1 MENSRDQSFFV
12 FIVKEFL
19 QVEQR
24 RLYVVSAPRFNRD
37 VFDVTRNTLDQS
49 FEGWLREVAAMEELN
64 MSAPAVVIKH
74 DLRRPRELTQKHTLK
89 LCQPVPAQ
97 HQGNGEAVGM
107 LSGKLTTQDYVQ
119 VMLATIREGH
129 HHARWPT
136 EVVAHFLA
144 AEVLKSAE

>member
-1 MENSRDQSFFV
+1 MYV

-24 RLYVVSAPRFNRD
+24 PLYVVSAPRFDRD

-74 DLRRPRELTQKHTLK
+74 DLRRPSDLTKKHTLK
-89 LCQPVPAQ
+89 LCQSLPAQ
-97 HQGNGEAVGM
+97 HEDGNAVGL
-107 LSGKLTTQDYVQ
+107 LSSKLTTQDYVQ
-119 VMLATIREGH
+119 VMLATIREGRS
-129 HHARWPT
+129 HAHWPT

-144 AEVLKSAE
+144 AEVVTGE

>member
-1 MENSRDQSFFV
+1 M
-12 FIVKEFL
+12 KEFL

-24 RLYVVSAPRFNRD
+24 RLYVVGTPRFDRD
-37 VFDVTRNTLDQS
+37 VFDVTRKTLDQS

-74 DLRRPRELTQKHTLK
+74 DLRRPKELTQKHALK
-89 LCQPVPAQ
+89 LCQPVQPEHKGISESA
-97 HQGNGEAVGM
+97 GM
-107 LSGKLTTQDYVQ
+107 LSSELTTQDYVQ
-119 VMLATIREGH
+119 VMLATIREGR

-144 AEVLKSAE
+144 AEVVESAEYNDR

>member
-1 MENSRDQSFFV
+1 M
-12 FIVKEFL
+12 KESL
-19 QVEQR
+19 QLEQR
-24 RLYVVSAPRFNRD
+24 RLYVVTAPRFKRD

-74 DLRRPRELTQKHTLK
+74 DLRRPSELTQKHTLK
-89 LCQPVPAQ
+89 LCQPVASQ
-97 HQGNGEAVGM
+97 HEGNGKTGGRQP
-107 LSGKLTTQDYVQ
+107 GKLTTQDYVQ

-129 HHARWPT
+129 QHARWPA

-144 AEVLKSAE
+144 AEVVESAEQ